1 MRRLSVFVLGVATLA
16 IGVGVAFAGGGD
28 RDATAQDYGGGGHKK
43 GQSGD
48 RQGKKWRAFKDLET
62 SHVAVTAYLTG
73 RAEVDD
79 EGQDGAGDPNGKGTA
94 TFFVTDERTVCYGFA
109 VDGIE
114 PPTAAH
120 IHKGV
125 AGSNGD
131 VVIDFTKGVPKD
143 ATGQPAGDPGA
154 SGGCKT
160 LEAQPEV
167 AALRRIL
174 SNPKGYYVNVHTASF
189 EDGAVRGQLSRM
201 LYDND

>member
-1 MRRLSVFVLGVATLA
+1 MRRMLVIVPGLLMLA
-16 IGVGVAFAGGGD
+16 IGASVALAG
-28 RDATAQDYGGGGHKK
+28 QDYGSNAHKHGKPGHAH
-43 GQSGD
+43 
-48 RQGKKWRAFKDLET
+48 GKKWRAFKDLET

-73 RAEVDD
+73 KAEVND

-109 VDGIE
+109 LNGAE
-114 PPTAAH
+114 APTAAH
-120 IHKGV
+120 IHKAR

-143 ATGQPAGDPGA
+143 ASGQPAGDPGA
-154 SGGCKT
+154 SSGCKT
-160 LEAQPEV
+160 LEAQSEM

-189 EDGAVRGQLSRM
+189 ADGAVRGQLSRM